1 MYNIVIL
8 CHAQKSNTYDIK
20 IVTIPKNKMINNTQ
34 MYVPIQ
40 FRIVNCKQPAIKHI
54 NAITTGAYFIN
65 NSRILCLVILC
76 IVIRQ

>member
-1 MYNIVIL
+1 
-8 CHAQKSNTYDIK
+8 
-20 IVTIPKNKMINNTQ
+20 MINNTQ

-65 NSRILCLVILC
+65 NSRILCLVSLC